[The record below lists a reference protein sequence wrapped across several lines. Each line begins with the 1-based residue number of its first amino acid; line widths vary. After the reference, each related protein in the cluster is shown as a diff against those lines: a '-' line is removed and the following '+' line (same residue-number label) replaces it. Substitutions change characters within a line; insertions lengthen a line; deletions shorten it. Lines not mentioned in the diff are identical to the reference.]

1 MRHMPREFY
10 LKRAVESYERAGDPR
25 AAAAVLAGFGTPAAS
40 ADAARR
46 YVALGDLPA
55 AGEAY
60 LAAGEIHNALACFR
74 QARLPEREL
83 ACLVALGDDGATGA
97 LLLTL
102 GRPAEAVP
110 LLERALAA
118 AHAPAPQV
126 QLRFQLAQALGVT
139 AGEAHYRV
147 ALDQVEELPATRASA
162 EAWVALGA
170 WGEAAGRQDRTQEGY
185 AEALLLLVSAAD
197 WPRWRE
203 VTTRYR
209 AAAQAM
215 GNRRLVQ
222 ILDAELAERAATP
235 DPVVPPDPAHALLDT
250 EQWEAAL
257 STLEPRARAGDETA
271 KALLA
276 TLVEGRGSAGRYPPL
291 PLRLQA
297 AALLGEVGDPRLLNP
312 QTGDAP
318 LGGYWCQLEAGPFWY
333 GDDRNNELR
342 RETLPYPY
350 RIGRYPVTNN
360 EYRRFIEAGGYQ
372 EQRWWTEQGWTYL
385 QPGGFRYTGEPERIT
400 LPRLWDNATYNEP
413 TQPVVGVSWYE
424 AAAYCAWLTEVG
436 RAARWVAA
444 NASLRLPTSLEWERA
459 ARGLDDQRRYPWG
472 NEAPDAE
479 RANYQATGLGRPS
492 AVGCF
497 PAGAAACGALDM
509 AGNVLEWLSTPSGEP
524 GRVEAQKDFTLSDRV
539 MVTWSY
545 HDSQVE
551 QLCCG
556 SRNWDNPDVGG
567 DAGSFR
573 VFWPLALLV

>member
-25 AAAAVLAGFGTPAAS
+25 AAAAGLAGFGTPAAS

-60 LAAGEIHNALACFR
+60 LAAGDVHNALACFR

-83 ACLVALGDDGATGA
+83 VCLIALGDDGATEA

-102 GRPAEAVP
+102 GRPTEAVP

-118 AHAPAPQV
+118 AQAPATQV

-147 ALDQVEELPATRASA
+147 AMDQVEELPTTRASA
-162 EAWVALGA
+162 DAWVALGA

-185 AEALLLLVSAAD
+185 AEALRLLVSAAD

-203 VTTRYR
+203 VTMRYR

-235 DPVVPPDPAHALLDT
+235 DPVVPLDPAHALLDPK
-250 EQWEAAL
+250 QWEAAL
-257 STLEPRARAGDETA
+257 TALELRARADDETA
-271 KALLA
+271 KVLLA
-276 TLVEGRGSAGRYPPL
+276 TLIEGRGARRYPPL

-333 GDDRNNELR
+333 GNDQEGALR
-342 RETLPYPY
+342 QVTLPYPY
-350 RIGRYPVTNN
+350 RIGRYLVTNS

-372 EQRWWTEQGWTYL
+372 EQRWWTEQGWAYL
-385 QPGGFRYTGEPERIT
+385 QPGSQRWIESNDTRIT
-400 LPRLWDNATYNEP
+400 LPRYWDNATYSNP
-413 TQPVVGVSWYE
+413 TQVVERS
-424 AAAYCAWLTEVG
+424 
-436 RAARWVAA
+436 RAF
-444 NASLRLPTSLEWERA
+444 
-459 ARGLDDQRRYPWG
+459 RRPYP
-472 NEAPDAE
+472 AKA
-479 RANYQATGLGRPS
+479 
-492 AVGCF
+492 
-497 PAGAAACGALDM
+497 
-509 AGNVLEWLSTPSGEP
+509 STPRNNSNRIAIQPADAAGGRGE
-524 GRVEAQKDFTLSDRV
+524 
-539 MVTWSY
+539 
-545 HDSQVE
+545 
-551 QLCCG
+551 
-556 SRNWDNPDVGG
+556 
-567 DAGSFR
+567 
-573 VFWPLALLV
+573 LV